1 MFDSD
6 KKLRTTS
13 VAKRFSNA
21 SANRDKLTQPSVAPF
36 FQSSID
42 MLRIVFSIRS
52 DNRVMANANAR
63 DERDEASDEALMQR
77 FAAGEARAFETL
89 YDRHEKPVWRFV
101 LRSVREPAIAD
112 DVTQELWFAVAR
124 SATTYQASAK
134 FRTWL
139 FTMARNRVIDL
150 SRTAKHHVSI
160 DEEREDG
167 EAMFS
172 ELAAD
177 SRLGPLRQLESRDT
191 ARQLIEA
198 VEALPEDQREAFL
211 LQAEGDMSVEEIA
224 AATHVS
230 FETAKSRL
238 RYARAKLKTLLSP
251 NTAPNESNVMMT
263 EVRA

>member
-1 MFDSD
+1 MFAFMSKIGTTRPFEFLSKGFDFLDRFRARRVDSD
-6 KKLRTTS
+6 NQGMTIAVTL
-13 VAKRFSNA
+13 
-21 SANRDKLTQPSVAPF
+21 
-36 FQSSID
+36 
-42 MLRIVFSIRS
+42 
-52 DNRVMANANAR
+52 DN
-63 DERDEASDEALMQR
+63 EPDEALMAR
-77 FAAGEARAFETL
+77 YANGDARAFETL

-101 LRSVREPAIAD
+101 LRSVKEPAIAD

-124 SATTYQASAK
+124 NAASYQPTAK

-150 SRTAKHHVSI
+150 SRTAKANVSI
-160 DEEREDG
+160 DEESDDG
-167 EAMFS
+167 EPIFS

-191 ARQLIEA
+191 AKQLIEA

-224 AATHVS
+224 KATNVS

-238 RYARAKLKTLLSP
+238 RYARAKLKTLLTP
-251 NTAPNESNVMMT
+251 LTAPNAA
-263 EVRA
+263 EVQP

>member
-1 MFDSD
+1 MNTDRLHFEPLGSV
-6 KKLRTTS
+6 LRGS
-13 VAKRFSNA
+13 RFWRRCA
-21 SANRDKLTQPSVAPF
+21 S
-36 FQSSID
+36 
-42 MLRIVFSIRS
+42 IVRRGDNLAMTAHGHSARS
-52 DNRVMANANAR
+52 AGS
-63 DERDEASDEALMQR
+63 ETSDETLMQR
-77 FAAGEARAFETL
+77 FAAGDTRAFETL
-89 YDRHEKPVWRFV
+89 YDRHEKTVWRFV

-124 SATTYQASAK
+124 SAATYQASAK

-150 SRTAKHHVSI
+150 SRTAKNNVSI
-160 DEEREDG
+160 DEESENG
-167 EAMFS
+167 ETMFS

-177 SRLGPLRQLESRDT
+177 SRLGPLRQLESKDT

-198 VEALPEDQREAFL
+198 VETLPEDQREAFL

-224 AATHVS
+224 AATNVS

-238 RYARAKLKTLLSP
+238 RYARAKLKSLLTP
-251 NTAPNESNVMMT
+251 NTAPNESNTMMT